1 MNEIWRKTVARFDAL
16 KPRERVM
23 VFAAGAVVI
32 GWVIFTLAIDYE
44 LIRYKR
50 LSADLSRQQTTL
62 AQLQT
67 QTAELMRS
75 AAQDPDAAGGARITA
90 LKAQLAQFDAELRG
104 VQQGLV
110 PPTRMTRV
118 LEDVLTRNTR
128 VHLVKLKTLP
138 VTALVDREAKGEPVR
153 AATQGGADRLVYK
166 HGIDLTLEGGYLD
179 LLDYLTR
186 LEKLPWQMFWA
197 RTHIDATQYPRVQM
211 MVTLYTLSL
220 DEAWL
225 VV

>member
-1 MNEIWRKTVARFDAL
+1 MNETWQKAVTRFDAL
-16 KPRERVM
+16 KPRERVV
-23 VFAAGAVVI
+23 VFLAGAVVI
-32 GWVIFTLAIDYE
+32 GWLVFMLAIDNE
-44 LIRYKR
+44 LARHKR
-50 LSADLSRQQTTL
+50 LRADTSRQQATL
-62 AQLQT
+62 AQLQA

-75 AAQDPDAAGGARITA
+75 AAQDPDTAARVRIDA

-110 PPTRMTRV
+110 PPTRMTQV
-118 LEDVLTRNTR
+118 LEDVLTRNSR

-138 VTALVDREAKGEPVR
+138 VTALVDREAKGAPLR
-153 AATQGGADRLVYK
+153 AMTPGGADRLVYK
-166 HGIDLTLEGGYLD
+166 HGIELTLEGGYLD

-186 LEKLPWQMFWA
+186 LEKLRWQMFWA
-197 RTHIDATQYPRVQM
+197 RTGIDALQYPRVQM
-211 MVTLYTLSL
+211 TVTLYTLSL

>member
-1 MNEIWRKTVARFDAL
+1 MNETWQKAVTRFDAL

-23 VFAAGAVVI
+23 VFLAGAVVI
-32 GWVIFTLAIDYE
+32 GWLVFMLAIDNE
-44 LIRYKR
+44 LARHKR
-50 LSADLSRQQTTL
+50 LSADISRQQTTL
-62 AQLQT
+62 AQFQA

-75 AAQDPDAAGGARITA
+75 AAQDPDTAARVRIDA

-118 LEDVLTRNTR
+118 LEDVLTRNSR

-138 VTALVDREAKGEPVR
+138 VKSLVDREANGEPVR
-153 AATQGGADRLVYK
+153 AATPDGANSLVYK
-166 HGIDLTLEGGYLD
+166 HGIELTLEGGYLD

-186 LEKLPWQMFWA
+186 LEKLQWQMFWA
-197 RTHIDATQYPRVQM
+197 RTRIDASKYPRVQM
-211 MVTLYTLSL
+211 TVTLYTLSL
-220 DEAWL
+220 DKAWL

>member
-1 MNEIWRKTVARFDAL
+1 MNETWQKAVARFVAL
-16 KPRERVM
+16 KPRERAL
-23 VFAAGAVVI
+23 VFVAGAVVI
-32 GWVIFTLAIDYE
+32 GWLVFTVAIDNE
-44 LIRYKR
+44 LARYKR
-50 LSADLSRQQTTL
+50 LSADLSRQKVTL

-67 QTAELMRS
+67 QTAELLRS
-75 AAQDPDAAGGARITA
+75 GAQDPDAAGRARIAT
-90 LKAQLAQFDAELRG
+90 LKKDLAQFDAELLG

-118 LEDVLTRNTR
+118 LEDVLTRNSR

-138 VTALVDREAKGEPVR
+138 VTALVDRDEKVEPVR
-153 AATQGGADRLVYK
+153 AAAQDGADRLVYK
-166 HGIDLTLEGGYLD
+166 HGIELTLEGGYLD

-186 LEKLPWQMFWA
+186 LEKLQWQMFWA
-197 RTHIDATQYPRVQM
+197 RTRIDASQYPRVQM
-211 MVTLYTLSL
+211 TVMLYTLSL

>member
-1 MNEIWRKTVARFDAL
+1 MNETWQKAVARFDAL
-16 KPRERVM
+16 KPRERAM
-23 VFAAGAVVI
+23 VFVAGAAVI
-32 GWVIFTLAIDYE
+32 GWLVFTMAIDNE
-44 LIRYKR
+44 LTRYKR
-50 LSADLSRQQTTL
+50 LSADLSRQRTTL

-75 AAQDPDAAGGARITA
+75 VAQDPDAAGRARITA
-90 LKAQLAQFDAELRG
+90 LKAQFAQFDAELRG

-118 LEDVLTRNTR
+118 LEDVLTRNSR

-138 VTALVDREAKGEPVR
+138 VRALVDREAKGEPVR

-166 HGIDLTLEGGYLD
+166 HGIELTLEGGYLE

-186 LEKLPWQMFWA
+186 LEQLQWQMFWA
-197 RTHIDATQYPRVQM
+197 RTRIDASQYPRVQM
-211 MVTLYTLSL
+211 TVTLYTLSL

>member
-1 MNEIWRKTVARFDAL
+1 MNESWQKAVARFDVL

-23 VFAAGAVVI
+23 VFVAGAAVI
-32 GWVIFTLAIDYE
+32 GWLVFTMAIEVE
-44 LIRYKR
+44 LTRYKR
-50 LSADLSRQQTTL
+50 LSADLSRQRTTL

-67 QTAELMRS
+67 QTAELVRS
-75 AAQDPDAAGGARITA
+75 AAQDPDAAGRARIDA
-90 LKAQLAQFDAELRG
+90 LMTELAQFDADLRG
-104 VQQGLV
+104 VQRGLV

-118 LEDVLTRNTR
+118 LEDVLTRNSR

-166 HGIDLTLEGGYLD
+166 HGIELTLEGGYLD

-186 LEKLPWQMFWA
+186 LEKLQWQMFWA
-197 RTHIDATQYPRVQM
+197 RTRIDASQYPRVQM
-211 MVTLYTLSL
+211 TVTLYTLSL

>member
-1 MNEIWRKTVARFDAL
+1 MNETWQKAVARFDAL

-23 VFAAGAVVI
+23 IFVAGAAVI
-32 GWVIFTLAIDYE
+32 GWLVFTIAIDNE
-44 LIRYKR
+44 LTRHKR
-50 LSADLSRQQTTL
+50 LSADLSRHQATL

-67 QTAELMRS
+67 QTAELLRS
-75 AAQDPDAAGGARITA
+75 TAQDPDAAGRARIAA
-90 LKAQLAQFDAELRG
+90 LTAQLAQFDNELRG

-118 LEDVLTRNTR
+118 LEDVLSRNTR

-153 AATQGGADRLVYK
+153 AVTQGGADRLVYK
-166 HGIDLTLEGGYLD
+166 HGIELMLEGGYLD
-179 LLDYLTR
+179 LMDYLTR
-186 LEKLPWQMFWA
+186 LEKLQWQMFWA
-197 RTHIDATQYPRVQM
+197 RTRIDASQYPRVQM
-211 MVTLYTLSL
+211 TVTLYTLSL

>member
-1 MNEIWRKTVARFDAL
+1 MNEIWRKAVAWFDAL
-16 KPRERVM
+16 KPRERAM

-32 GWVIFTLAIDYE
+32 GWVIFTVAIDNE

-67 QTAELMRS
+67 QTAELMRL
-75 AAQDPDAAGGARITA
+75 AAQDPDAAGGVRITA

-118 LEDVLTRNTR
+118 LEDVLTRNSR

-211 MVTLYTLSL
+211 TVTLYTLSL

>member
-1 MNEIWRKTVARFDAL
+1 MNEVWQKMLIRFDAL
-16 KPRERVM
+16 KPRERAM

-32 GWVIFTLAIDYE
+32 VWLVFAMAVDSE
-44 LIRYKR
+44 LTRYR
-50 LSADLSRQQTTL
+50 QLGAELSRQQTTL

-67 QTAELMRS
+67 QVADLTRS
-75 AAQDPDAAGGARITA
+75 AAQDPDAAGRARVTE
-90 LKAQLAQFDAELRG
+90 LNAQLAQFDAELRG

-118 LEDVLTRNTR
+118 LEDMLTRNSR

-138 VTALVDREAKGEPVR
+138 VTALVDRVAKGEQVA
-153 AATQGGADRLVYK
+153 AATPGAADRLVYK
-166 HGIDLTLEGGYLD
+166 HGIELTLEGGYLD
-179 LLDYLTR
+179 LLEYLTR
-186 LEKLPWQMFWA
+186 LEKLQWQMFWA
-197 RTHIDATQYPRVQM
+197 RTRIDASRYPRVQM
-211 MVTLYTLSL
+211 TVTLYTLSL

>member
-1 MNEIWRKTVARFDAL
+1 MNELWQKAMVRFDLL
-16 KPRERVM
+16 KPRERAM
-23 VFAAGAVVI
+23 VFAAGAAVI
-32 GWVIFTLAIDYE
+32 GWLVFTMAIDNE
-44 LIRYKR
+44 LARYKR
-50 LSADLSRQQTTL
+50 LSSDLSRQQTTL

-75 AAQDPDAAGGARITA
+75 AAQGPDAAGRARITA
-90 LKAQLAQFDAELRG
+90 LEAELAQFDAELRG

-118 LEDVLTRNTR
+118 LEDMLTRNSR

-153 AATQGGADRLVYK
+153 AATQSGAERLVYK
-166 HGIDLTLEGGYLD
+166 HGIELTLEGGYLD
-179 LLDYLTR
+179 LLDYLAR
-186 LEKLPWQMFWA
+186 LEKLQWQMFWA
-197 RTHIDATQYPRVQM
+197 RTRIDASQYPQVQM
-211 MVTLYTLSL
+211 TITLYTLSL

>member
-1 MNEIWRKTVARFDAL
+1 MNVTWQKVVARFGAL
-16 KPRERVM
+16 KPRERIM

-32 GWVIFTLAIDYE
+32 GWFVFMLAIDSE
-44 LIRYKR
+44 LTRYKR
-50 LSADLSRQQTTL
+50 LSVDLARQQAMLGQLQAQAADLS
-62 AQLQT
+62 
-67 QTAELMRS
+67 RS
-75 AAQDPDAAGGARITA
+75 AAQDPNASGRARVAELT
-90 LKAQLAQFDAELRG
+90 AQLARFDTELRG

-118 LEDVLTRNTR
+118 LEDMLTRNNR

-138 VTALVDREAKGEPVR
+138 VTALVEREATGEPVS
-153 AATQGGADRLVYK
+153 AGTKGAADRLVYK
-166 HGIDLTLEGGYLD
+166 HGIELTLEGGYLD

-186 LEKLPWQMFWA
+186 LEKLRWQMFWA
-197 RTHIDATQYPRVQM
+197 KALIDASEYPRVQLT
-211 MVTLYTLSL
+211 VTLYTLSL

>member
-1 MNEIWRKTVARFDAL
+1 MNETWQKAVARFDAL
-16 KPRERVM
+16 KARERAM
-23 VFAAGAVVI
+23 VFVGGAAVI
-32 GWVIFTLAIDYE
+32 GWLVFTIAIDNE
-44 LIRYKR
+44 MTRYKR

-75 AAQDPDAAGGARITA
+75 AAQDPDTAGRASIAA
-90 LKAQLAQFDAELRG
+90 LEAQLAQFDAELRG

-118 LEDVLTRNTR
+118 LEDVLTRNSR

-166 HGIDLTLEGGYLD
+166 HGIELTLEGGYLD

-186 LEKLPWQMFWA
+186 LEKLQWQMFWA
-197 RTHIDATQYPRVQM
+197 RTRIDASQYPRVQM
-211 MVTLYTLSL
+211 TVTLYTLSL

>member
-1 MNEIWRKTVARFDAL
+1 MNETWQKAVARFDAL
-16 KPRERVM
+16 KPRERAMLFVSGAAVIAWL
-23 VFAAGAVVI
+23 VFV
-32 GWVIFTLAIDYE
+32 LAIDNE
-44 LIRYKR
+44 LARHRR
-50 LSADLSRQQTTL
+50 LSADISRQQATL
-62 AQLQT
+62 AQFQV

-75 AAQDPDAAGGARITA
+75 AAQDPDTAGRARIDA

-110 PPTRMTRV
+110 PPTRMARV
-118 LEDVLTRNTR
+118 LEDVLTRNSR

-153 AATQGGADRLVYK
+153 AVTPDGADRLVYK
-166 HGIDLTLEGGYLD
+166 HGIELTLEGGYLD
-179 LLDYLTR
+179 LLDYLAR
-186 LEKLPWQMFWA
+186 LEKMQWQMFWA
-197 RTHIDATQYPRVQM
+197 RTHIDALQYPRVQM
-211 MVTLYTLSL
+211 TVTLYTLSL

>member
-1 MNEIWRKTVARFDAL
+1 MNETWRKAVARFDAL
-16 KPRERVM
+16 KPRERAM

-32 GWVIFTLAIDYE
+32 GWLVFMMAIDSE
-44 LIRYKR
+44 LTRYKR
-50 LSADLSRQQTTL
+50 LSADLSRQQVTL
-62 AQLQT
+62 AQLQA

-75 AAQDPDAAGGARITA
+75 AAQGPDAAGRARITA
-90 LKAQLAQFDAELRG
+90 LEAQLVQFDADLRG

-118 LEDVLTRNTR
+118 LEDVLTRNSR

-153 AATQGGADRLVYK
+153 AATPGGSDSLVYK
-166 HGIDLTLEGGYLD
+166 HGIELTLEGGYLD

-186 LEKLPWQMFWA
+186 LEKLQWQMFWA
-197 RTHIDATQYPRVQM
+197 RTRIDASQYPRVQM
-211 MVTLYTLSL
+211 TVTLYTLSL

>member
-1 MNEIWRKTVARFDAL
+1 MNEIWRKAVARFDVL
-16 KPRERVM
+16 KPRERAM

-32 GWVIFTLAIDYE
+32 GWVMFTIAIDNE
-44 LIRYKR
+44 LMRYKR

-75 AAQDPDAAGGARITA
+75 AAQDPDAAGHARITA

-118 LEDVLTRNTR
+118 LEDVLTRNSR

-138 VTALVDREAKGEPVR
+138 VTALVDREAKGEPAR

-166 HGIDLTLEGGYLD
+166 HGIELTLEGGYLD

-197 RTHIDATQYPRVQM
+197 RTRIDASRYPRVQM
-211 MVTLYTLSL
+211 TVTLYTLSL

>member
-1 MNEIWRKTVARFDAL
+1 MNETWQKVVTRFDAL
-16 KPRERVM
+16 KPRERTM
-23 VFAAGAVVI
+23 VFVAGAAVI
-32 GWVIFTLAIDYE
+32 GWLVFTMAIDNE
-44 LIRYKR
+44 LARHKR
-50 LSADLSRQQTTL
+50 LSADISRQQTTL
-62 AQLQT
+62 AQVQA
-67 QTAELMRS
+67 QSAELMRA
-75 AAQDPDAAGGARITA
+75 AAQDPDTAGRARIDA

-118 LEDVLTRNTR
+118 LEDVLTRNSR
-128 VHLVKLKTLP
+128 VRLVKLKTLP

-153 AATQGGADRLVYK
+153 AATPGGADRLVYK
-166 HGIDLTLEGGYLD
+166 HGIELTLEGGYLD

-197 RTHIDATQYPRVQM
+197 RTGIDALQYPRVQLT
-211 MVTLYTLSL
+211 VTLYTLSL

>member
-1 MNEIWRKTVARFDAL
+1 MNENWQKAVARFDVL

-23 VFAAGAVVI
+23 IFAAGAAVI
-32 GWVIFTLAIDYE
+32 GWIAFMMAIDNE
-44 LIRYKR
+44 LTRYKR
-50 LSADLSRQQTTL
+50 LSADLARQQTTL

-67 QTAELMRS
+67 QTAELMRV
-75 AAQDPDAAGGARITA
+75 AAQDPDAAGRARVTA
-90 LKAQLAQFDAELRG
+90 LNAQLAQFDAELRG

-118 LEDVLTRNTR
+118 LEDVLTRNSR
-128 VHLVKLKTLP
+128 VHLVKLTTLP

-166 HGIDLTLEGGYLD
+166 HGIELTVEGGYLD

-186 LEKLPWQMFWA
+186 LEKLQWQMFWA
-197 RTHIDATQYPRVQM
+197 RTRIDASRYPRVQM
-211 MVTLYTLSL
+211 TVTLYTLSL

>member
-1 MNEIWRKTVARFDAL
+1 MNETWQKVVTRFDAL
-16 KPRERVM
+16 KPRERMM
-23 VFAAGAVVI
+23 VFVAGAVLI
-32 GWVIFTLAIDYE
+32 GWLVFMIAIDSE
-44 LIRYKR
+44 LARHKR
-50 LSADLSRQQTTL
+50 LSADISRQQATL
-62 AQLQT
+62 GQLQT

-75 AAQDPDAAGGARITA
+75 ATQDPDSAGRARIEA
-90 LKAQLAQFDAELRG
+90 LKRQLAQFDAELYD

-118 LEDVLTRNTR
+118 LEDVLTRNNR

-138 VTALVDREAKGEPVR
+138 VTALVDREAKGETVR
-153 AATQGGADRLVYK
+153 AATPTGADRLVYK
-166 HGIDLTLEGGYLD
+166 HGIELTLEGGYLD

-197 RTHIDATQYPRVQM
+197 RTGIDALQYPRVQM
-211 MVTLYTLSL
+211 TVTLYTLSL

>member
-1 MNEIWRKTVARFDAL
+1 MNEIWRKAVARFDAL
-16 KPRERVM
+16 KPRERAM

-32 GWVIFTLAIDYE
+32 GWLVFTMAIDSE
-44 LIRYKR
+44 LARYKR
-50 LSADLSRQQTTL
+50 LSADLARQQTTL

-67 QTAELMRS
+67 QSAELMRS
-75 AAQDPDAAGGARITA
+75 AAQDPDAAGHARITA

-118 LEDVLTRNTR
+118 LEDVLTRNSR

-138 VTALVDREAKGEPVR
+138 VTALVDREAKGEPAR

-179 LLDYLTR
+179 LLDYLAR

-211 MVTLYTLSL
+211 TVTLYTLSL

>member
-1 MNEIWRKTVARFDAL
+1 MNETWQKAVTRFDAL
-16 KPRERVM
+16 KPRERVV
-23 VFAAGAVVI
+23 VFLAGAVVI
-32 GWVIFTLAIDYE
+32 GWLVFMLAIDNE
-44 LIRYKR
+44 LARHKR
-50 LSADLSRQQTTL
+50 LSADISRQQTTL
-62 AQLQT
+62 AQFQA

-75 AAQDPDAAGGARITA
+75 AAQDPDTAARVRIDA

-110 PPTRMTRV
+110 PPTRMTQV
-118 LEDVLTRNTR
+118 LEDVLTRNSR

-138 VTALVDREAKGEPVR
+138 VTALVDRASKGEPVR
-153 AATQGGADRLVYK
+153 AVTPDGADRLVYK
-166 HGIDLTLEGGYLD
+166 HGIELTLEGGYLD

-186 LEKLPWQMFWA
+186 LEKLQWQMFWA
-197 RTHIDATQYPRVQM
+197 RTGIDALQYPRVQM
-211 MVTLYTLSL
+211 TVTLYTLSL

>member
-1 MNEIWRKTVARFDAL
+1 MNEPWRKAVTRFDAL
-16 KPRERVM
+16 KPRERTI
-23 VFAAGAVVI
+23 VFATGAILI
-32 GWVIFTLAIDYE
+32 GWLVFFIAIDSE
-44 LIRYKR
+44 WTRHKR
-50 LSADLSRQQTTL
+50 LSTSISRQQTML

-75 AAQDPDAAGGARITA
+75 AAQDPNTAGRARIEE
-90 LKAQLAQFDAELRG
+90 LKAQLAQFDAELRN

-110 PPTRMTRV
+110 SPTRMTRV
-118 LEDVLTRNTR
+118 LEDVLTRNSR
-128 VHLVKLKTLP
+128 VHLVKLKTMP
-138 VTALVDREAKGEPVR
+138 VTTLIDREAKGEPVK
-153 AATQGGADRLVYK
+153 AATPGGADRLVYK
-166 HGIDLTLEGGYLD
+166 HGIELTLEGGYLD

-197 RTHIDATQYPRVQM
+197 RTGIDASRYPRVQM
-211 MVTLYTLSL
+211 TVMLYTLSL

>member
-1 MNEIWRKTVARFDAL
+1 MNAIWQKVVTRFDAL
-16 KPRERVM
+16 KPRERMM
-23 VFAAGAVVI
+23 VFVAGAVLI
-32 GWVIFTLAIDYE
+32 GWLVFMMAIDAE
-44 LIRYKR
+44 LARHKR
-50 LSADLSRQQTTL
+50 LSANISRQQTTL
-62 AQLQT
+62 AQVQA

-75 AAQDPDAAGGARITA
+75 ADPDAAGRARIEA
-90 LKAQLAQFDAELRG
+90 LKAQLVQFDAELRG

-138 VTALVDREAKGEPVR
+138 VTALLDREAKGEPVR
-153 AATQGGADRLVYK
+153 ATTTGGADRLVYK
-166 HGIDLTLEGGYLD
+166 HGIEITLEGGYLD

-197 RTHIDATQYPRVQM
+197 RTGIDALQYPRVQM
-211 MVTLYTLSL
+211 TVTLYTLSL

>member
-1 MNEIWRKTVARFDAL
+1 MNETWQKVVTRFDAL
-16 KPRERVM
+16 KPRERMM
-23 VFAAGAVVI
+23 VFVAGAVLI
-32 GWVIFTLAIDYE
+32 GWLVLSMAIDDE
-44 LIRYKR
+44 LARHKR
-50 LSADLSRQQTTL
+50 LSADISRQQTTL
-62 AQLQT
+62 LQLQT

-75 AAQDPDAAGGARITA
+75 AGQDPDTAGRARIEA
-90 LKAQLAQFDAELRG
+90 LKVQLAQFDAELRG

-118 LEDVLTRNTR
+118 LEDVLTRNSR

-138 VTALVDREAKGEPVR
+138 VTALVDREAKGEPVK
-153 AATQGGADRLVYK
+153 AATRGGADRLVYK
-166 HGIDLTLEGGYLD
+166 HGIELTLEGGYLD

-197 RTHIDATQYPRVQM
+197 RTGIDALQYPRVQM
-211 MVTLYTLSL
+211 TVTLYTLSL

>member
-1 MNEIWRKTVARFDAL
+1 MNESWQKAVARFDVL

-23 VFAAGAVVI
+23 VFVAGAAVI
-32 GWVIFTLAIDYE
+32 GWLVFTMAIEVE
-44 LIRYKR
+44 LTRYKR
-50 LSADLSRQQTTL
+50 LSADLSRQRTTL

-67 QTAELMRS
+67 QNAELVRS
-75 AAQDPDAAGGARITA
+75 AAQDPDAAGRARIDA
-90 LKAQLAQFDAELRG
+90 LMTELAQFDADLRG

-118 LEDVLTRNTR
+118 LEDVLTRNSR

-166 HGIDLTLEGGYLD
+166 HGIELTLEGGYLD

-186 LEKLPWQMFWA
+186 LEKLQWQMFWA
-197 RTHIDATQYPRVQM
+197 RTRIDASQYPRVQM
-211 MVTLYTLSL
+211 TVTLYTLSL

>member
-1 MNEIWRKTVARFDAL
+1 MNETWQKAVARFDAL
-16 KPRERVM
+16 KPRERAM

-32 GWVIFTLAIDYE
+32 GWLVFTMAIDNE
-44 LIRYKR
+44 LTRYKR

-75 AAQDPDAAGGARITA
+75 AAQDPDAAGRARIAA

-118 LEDVLTRNTR
+118 LEDVLTRNSR

-166 HGIDLTLEGGYLD
+166 HGIELTLEGGYLD

-186 LEKLPWQMFWA
+186 LEKLRWQMFWA
-197 RTHIDATQYPRVQM
+197 RTRIDASQYPRVQM
-211 MVTLYTLSL
+211 TVTLYTLSL

>member
-1 MNEIWRKTVARFDAL
+1 MNETWQKVATRFDAL
-16 KPRERVM
+16 KPRERTM
-23 VFAAGAVVI
+23 VLVAGAVLI
-32 GWVIFTLAIDYE
+32 GWLVFMMAIDNA
-44 LIRYKR
+44 LARNKR
-50 LSADLSRQQTTL
+50 LSADISRQRTTL
-62 AQLQT
+62 GQVQT

-75 AAQDPDAAGGARITA
+75 AAEDPNAAGRARIEA
-90 LKAQLAQFDAELRG
+90 LKAQLAQFDTELRG

-118 LEDVLTRNTR
+118 LEDVLTRNSR

-153 AATQGGADRLVYK
+153 AATPGGADRLVYK
-166 HGIDLTLEGGYLD
+166 HGIELRLEGGYLD

-197 RTHIDATQYPRVQM
+197 RTGIDALQYPRVQM
-211 MVTLYTLSL
+211 TVTLYTLSL

>member
-1 MNEIWRKTVARFDAL
+1 MNESWQKAVARFDVL

-23 VFAAGAVVI
+23 VFVAGAAVI
-32 GWVIFTLAIDYE
+32 GWLVFTMAIEVE
-44 LIRYKR
+44 LTRYKR
-50 LSADLSRQQTTL
+50 LSADLSRQRTTL

-67 QTAELMRS
+67 QNAELVRS
-75 AAQDPDAAGGARITA
+75 AAQDPDAAGRARIDA
-90 LKAQLAQFDAELRG
+90 LMTEFAQFDADLRG

-118 LEDVLTRNTR
+118 LEDVLTRNSR

-166 HGIDLTLEGGYLD
+166 HGIELTLEGGYLD

-186 LEKLPWQMFWA
+186 LEKLQWQMFWA
-197 RTHIDATQYPRVQM
+197 RTRIDASQYPRVQM
-211 MVTLYTLSL
+211 TVTLYTLSL

>member
-1 MNEIWRKTVARFDAL
+1 MNVTWQKVVTRFDAL
-16 KPRERVM
+16 KARERAM
-23 VFAAGAVVI
+23 VFVAGAAVI
-32 GWVIFTLAIDYE
+32 GWLVFTMAIDNE
-44 LIRYKR
+44 LTRYKR

-67 QTAELMRS
+67 QAAELMRS
-75 AAQDPDAAGGARITA
+75 AGQDPDAVGRARIAA
-90 LKAQLAQFDAELRG
+90 LKAELTQLDAELRG

-118 LEDVLTRNTR
+118 LEDVLTRNNR

-153 AATQGGADRLVYK
+153 AATQGGTERLVYK
-166 HGIDLTLEGGYLD
+166 HGIELTLEGGYLD

-186 LEKLPWQMFWA
+186 LEKLQWQMFWA
-197 RTHIDATQYPRVQM
+197 RTRIDASQYPRVQM
-211 MVTLYTLSL
+211 TITLYTLSL

>member
-1 MNEIWRKTVARFDAL
+1 MNEIWRKAVARFDAL
-16 KPRERVM
+16 KPRERAM

-32 GWVIFTLAIDYE
+32 GWLVFTMAIDSE
-44 LIRYKR
+44 LARYKR
-50 LSADLSRQQTTL
+50 LNADLARQQTTL

-67 QTAELMRS
+67 QSAELMRS
-75 AAQDPDAAGGARITA
+75 AAQDPDAAGRARITA

-118 LEDVLTRNTR
+118 LEDVLTRNNR
-128 VHLVKLKTLP
+128 VHLVKLKTVP
-138 VTALVDREAKGEPVR
+138 VTALVDREAKGEPAR

-166 HGIDLTLEGGYLD
+166 HGIELTLEGGYLD

-197 RTHIDATQYPRVQM
+197 RTGIDALKYPRVQM
-211 MVTLYTLSL
+211 TVTLYTLSL

>member
-1 MNEIWRKTVARFDAL
+1 MNETWRKAVARFDAL
-16 KPRERVM
+16 KPRERAM

-32 GWVIFTLAIDYE
+32 GWLVFMMVIDNE
-44 LIRYKR
+44 LTRYKR
-50 LSADLSRQQTTL
+50 LSADLARQQTTL
-62 AQLQT
+62 AQMQT
-67 QTAELMRS
+67 QSAELMRS
-75 AAQDPDAAGGARITA
+75 AAQDPEAAGRARITA
-90 LKAQLAQFDAELRG
+90 LKAQLAQFDAELRSM
-104 VQQGLV
+104 QQGLV

-118 LEDVLTRNTR
+118 LEDVLTRNSR

-138 VTALVDREAKGEPVR
+138 VTALVGREANGEPVP

-166 HGIDLTLEGGYLD
+166 HGIELTLEGGYLD

-197 RTHIDATQYPRVQM
+197 RTRIDASRYPRVQM
-211 MVTLYTLSL
+211 TVTLYTLSL

>member
-1 MNEIWRKTVARFDAL
+1 MNETWQKAMTRFDAL
-16 KPRERVM
+16 KPRERAM

-32 GWVIFTLAIDYE
+32 GWLAFTMAIDNE
-44 LIRYKR
+44 LTRYKR
-50 LSADLSRQQTTL
+50 LSTELSRQQTTL
-62 AQLQT
+62 AQLQN

-75 AAQDPDAAGGARITA
+75 AAQDPNVAGRARITE

-118 LEDVLTRNTR
+118 LEDVLTRNSR

-138 VTALVDREAKGEPVR
+138 VTALVDREEKIEPVR
-153 AATQGGADRLVYK
+153 AAAQGGADRLVYK
-166 HGIDLTLEGGYLD
+166 HGIELTLEGGYLD

-186 LEKLPWQMFWA
+186 LEKLQWQMFWA
-197 RTHIDATQYPRVQM
+197 RTRIDASQYPRVQM
-211 MVTLYTLSL
+211 TVTLYTLSL

>member
-1 MNEIWRKTVARFDAL
+1 MNETLRKAMARFDAL
-16 KPRERVM
+16 KPRERAM
-23 VFAAGAVVI
+23 VFVAGVAVI
-32 GWVIFTLAIDYE
+32 GWLVFAITVDNE
-44 LIRYKR
+44 LTRYKR
-50 LSADLSRQQTTL
+50 LSAEMSRHQATL

-67 QTAELMRS
+67 QTAELKRS
-75 AAQDPDAAGGARITA
+75 AAQDPDDAGRARIAA
-90 LKAQLAQFDAELRG
+90 LKAQLAQFDSELRG

-118 LEDVLTRNTR
+118 LEDMLTRNSR

-138 VTALVDREAKGEPVR
+138 VTPLVDREAEGEPVR
-153 AATQGGADRLVYK
+153 AATQGAADRLVYK
-166 HGIDLTLEGGYLD
+166 HGIELTLEGGYLD

-186 LEKLPWQMFWA
+186 LEKLRWQMFWA
-197 RTHIDATQYPRVQM
+197 RTRIDASKYPRVQM
-211 MVTLYTLSL
+211 TVMLYTLSL

>member
-1 MNEIWRKTVARFDAL
+1 MNELWQKAMVRFDLL
-16 KPRERVM
+16 KPRERAM

-32 GWVIFTLAIDYE
+32 GWLVFMMAIDSE
-44 LIRYKR
+44 LTRYRR
-50 LSADLSRQQTTL
+50 LSADLSRQQATL
-62 AQLQT
+62 AQLQA

-75 AAQDPDAAGGARITA
+75 AAQGPDAAGRARIAA
-90 LKAQLAQFDAELRG
+90 LKEQLAQFDADLRG

-118 LEDVLTRNTR
+118 LEDVLTRNSR
-128 VHLVKLKTLP
+128 VHLVRLKTLP
-138 VTALVDREAKGEPVR
+138 VTALVDREAKGEPVQ
-153 AATQGGADRLVYK
+153 AATPGGSDSLVYK
-166 HGIDLTLEGGYLD
+166 HGIELTLEGGYLD

-186 LEKLPWQMFWA
+186 LEKLQWQMFWA
-197 RTHIDATQYPRVQM
+197 RTRIDASQYPRVQM
-211 MVTLYTLSL
+211 TVTLYTLSL